1 MGGEI
6 PGRFLTAQWRYLAM
20 LNYEVEPSLL
30 RARVPAGTE
39 LDRWDGRV
47 FISVVG
53 FMFQRTRVLGLPIP
67 FHVNFEEVNL
77 RFYVRRRGPEGWRRG
92 VVFIKELVPRAAIA
106 WVARTIYNENYQALR
121 MRHQIEHGDELS
133 VEYGWRTRGPAG
145 RWNSVSVT
153 ARGEPQAMASGTEAE
168 FIAEHYW
175 GYAAQQGGGCMEYRV
190 EHPPWRVWP
199 AERSQLVCDAAALY
213 GEEFADVLREEQ
225 APSSAFL
232 AEGSAIVVR
241 RGVRIEP

>member
-1 MGGEI
+1 MAVAA
-6 PGRFLTAQWRYLAM
+6 LTAF
-20 LNYEVEPSLL
+20 
-30 RARVPAGTE
+30 
-39 LDRWDGRV
+39 LD
-47 FISVVG
+47 
-53 FMFQRTRVLGLPIP
+53 
-67 FHVNFEEVNL
+67 
-77 RFYVRRRGPEGWRRG
+77 
-92 VVFIKELVPRAAIA
+92 
-106 WVARTIYNENYQALR
+106 
-121 MRHQIEHGDELS
+121 
-133 VEYGWRTRGPAG
+133 GWRTRGPAG